1 MGICGNSQESFTGT
15 SSENVDSNS
24 EEFLITY
31 SLEFLETHSQE
42 FLVTHSWKFH
52 VKWRISLNQI
62 RGISHIFFLKDG
74 SEVNFY
80 FLSIRMQRQRREPQR
95 HLLEINRTWKFLMNC
110 WEFLEKNSRE
120 ILRNFSK
127 LSLLFCSPKNRKIV
141 NQALRISR
149 EFPEIYS
156 KEILRN
162 FSRKNSWETLRNFLR
177 LGILFNFL
185 KNP

>member
-1 MGICGNSQESFTGT
+1 MSLFQSFLILTVIVNIEYFPGNSLAEIPRKFSGIFPMGICGNSQESFTGT

-80 FLSIRMQRQRREPQR
+80 FLSIRMQRQKRFSAEKKRTSETPTGDKQNLKILDELLRISWEEFQR
-95 HLLEINRTWKFLMNC
+95 NSQ
-110 WEFLEKNSRE
+110 EFLETKS
-120 ILRNFSK
+120 F
-127 LSLLFCSPKNRKIV
+127 
-141 NQALRISR
+141 
-149 EFPEIYS
+149 
-156 KEILRN
+156 
-162 FSRKNSWETLRNFLR
+162 
-177 LGILFNFL
+177 ILFP
-185 KNP
+185 KKS